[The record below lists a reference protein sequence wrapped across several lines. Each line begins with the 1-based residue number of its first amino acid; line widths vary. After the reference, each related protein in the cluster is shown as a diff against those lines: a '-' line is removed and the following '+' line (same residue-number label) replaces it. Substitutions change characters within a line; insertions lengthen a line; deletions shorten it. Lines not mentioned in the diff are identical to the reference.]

1 MTNSWEHR
9 FRLSWI
15 SCISWRFYRNR
26 TKKVI
31 HQVTSDMPVR
41 NQICKFQQNQKDC
54 YGIQILSDV
63 FAFEWVEAGV
73 RLNIPKRFIYSNMD
87 IRAQRNQTI
96 NDYWGIKI
104 DKDNL
109 SLDLQHFNSSPPLCF
124 NQLINLVECSIYV
137 YFWFCF
143 LPGT

>member
-1 MTNSWEHR
+1 MIVYSGAQLEWPIVGSTDLDCHEFHVFHEDFIETEQRKSYIKS
-9 FRLSWI
+9 L
-15 SCISWRFYRNR
+15 
-26 TKKVI
+26 
-31 HQVTSDMPVR
+31 
-41 NQICKFQQNQKDC
+41 QICQWEIR
-54 YGIQILSDV
+54 Y
-63 FAFEWVEAGV
+63 AEWVEAGV